1 MKRVEDA
8 NSNIP
13 IGDVSLQAGCRV
25 PEFSKINNE
34 RRIRMDAQSEKI
46 TGRNCDAFLG
56 ERFGER

>member
-1 MKRVEDA
+1 
-8 NSNIP
+8 
-13 IGDVSLQAGCRV
+13 LQAGCRV